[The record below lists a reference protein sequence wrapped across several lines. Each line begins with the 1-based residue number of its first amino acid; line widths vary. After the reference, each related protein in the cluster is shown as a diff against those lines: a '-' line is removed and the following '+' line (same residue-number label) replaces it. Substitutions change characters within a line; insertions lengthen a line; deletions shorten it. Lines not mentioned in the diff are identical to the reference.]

1 MSNLFFNSFEIWS
14 IFGGASFDHHIPPK
28 AFWKKLNF
36 KDFIIAERETEENSP
51 QNLKRLSNFLS
62 CPPEIPLL
70 QETIEKA
77 IKSFLKNESDWFEAA
92 CVELEKTENYKDFWR
107 KVLRAETL
115 GKRIEIWKKR
125 ERENKTQLRYFVRED
140 WIGAKINR
148 FSHVMDPD
156 RGILIFISALFS
168 ITHKIYGVYALE
180 RQRSGGELKKPLKKL
195 GDLSCRFEIALKKDD
210 SQLDKWLA
218 DEIRRKIA
226 KAKKLSDVI
235 DIHDVFEANK
245 NKISS
250 RVIQTLAYFLD
261 GVYLNH
267 NGVKLV
273 WDKYKLLDC
282 KQENF
287 LDGLRQKLKFAVKTK
302 PLEIEQI
309 SDDITEDEVTYAIV
323 HRVLIPNKF
332 RVVSVSYPGAQGGM
346 AVLPEPEKGKSQKR
360 TYLDVIALPPKN
372 TNTFDVLL
380 NENKGEFST
389 AGVESDVKKLR
400 DYVTKSSHQKALRE
414 SLIEAKVIDENGE
427 LKKILIGVGFGATSK
442 RKTNWNPKQV
452 DFIFRIETRER
463 WSIGVFG
470 DELSDLIKPK
480 QGATNFPIVY
490 KVKKE
495 KAKKKSRN
503 NNPKLVE

>member
-1 MSNLFFNSFEIWS
+1 MGGMPFEY
-14 IFGGASFDHHIPPK
+14 HILAK
-28 AFWKKLNF
+28 AFREKLNF
-36 KDFIIAERETEENSP
+36 KGFIIAEWETEENSP

-70 QETIEKA
+70 QDTIEEA
-77 IKSFLKNESDWFEAA
+77 IKSFLKNESDWFDAA
-92 CVELEKTENYKDFWR
+92 CIELERTQNYKDFWK
-107 KVLRAETL
+107 KVSKAETL
-115 GKRIEIWKKR
+115 DERIKVWKKR

-148 FSHVMDPD
+148 FSRVMDPD

-168 ITHKIYGVYALE
+168 NTRKIYGVYALE
-180 RQRSGGELKKPLKKL
+180 RQRSGGELKKPFEKIEALPR
-195 GDLSCRFEIALKKDD
+195 RFEIALKKDD
-210 SQLDKWLA
+210 SQLEKWLA

-226 KAKKLSDVI
+226 KAKKLNDEI
-235 DIHDVFEANK
+235 DIHDIFETNK
-245 NKISS
+245 NKISA

-261 GVYLNH
+261 GMYLNH

-273 WDKYKLLDC
+273 WDKYKLLNC
-282 KQENF
+282 KQEDF

-302 PLEIEQI
+302 PLKIEQI

-389 AGVESDVKKLR
+389 AGVESDVRKLR
-400 DYVTKSSHQKALRE
+400 SYVTKSSHQKALKE
-414 SLIEAKVIDENGE
+414 SLIEAKVIDESGK

-442 RKTNWNPKQV
+442 KKTNWNPKEI

-463 WSIGVFG
+463 WSIGIFRQ
-470 DELSDLIKPK
+470 ELCDLIKPI
-480 QGATNFPIVY
+480 QGETNFPVIY

-495 KAKKKSRN
+495 KAKKKFQ
-503 NNPKLVE
+503 K